1 MGGAVIMIIILV
13 VIMPIGILMSGA
25 LAAALIGGL
34 IKKDVDVSHK
44 DSELLEVSESNPW
57 EV

>member
-1 MGGAVIMIIILV
+1 MGSAVIMIIILV